1 MTGFVFVNYGCEPQ
15 PIMKRKNV
23 LRFLFLAVLLYPIFT
38 LFKAVGDP
46 GTAELQE
53 ALDSVLHYQISI
65 WVSWLVLV
73 SVSIYFKWVKQKNF
87 FFFFTYAFLIVAFGF
102 LGYLSQELVTHY
114 DLPNKFSDNY
124 SFGVLQALQHIIS
137 SVVLTAFLQAAVW
150 WFTRRWHR
158 R

>member
-1 MTGFVFVNYGCEPQ
+1 M
-15 PIMKRKNV
+15 RKKNT
-23 LRFLFLAVLLYPIFT
+23 LRFLFLAILLYPIFA
-38 LFKAVGDP
+38 LFNAVGDLN
-46 GTAELQE
+46 GSKELPE
-53 ALDSVLHYQISI
+53 ALDAVLHYQISI

-73 SVSIYFKWVKQKNF
+73 SASIYFKWTKHKNF

-102 LGYLSQELVTHY
+102 LGYLSQNLVTEY
-114 DLPNKFSDNY
+114 DLPNKFRDQY
-124 SFGVLQALQHIIS
+124 SFGVLHALQHIIS

>member
-1 MTGFVFVNYGCEPQ
+1 MR
-15 PIMKRKNV
+15 KKNV
-23 LRFLFLAVLLYPIFT
+23 LRFLFLAVLLYPIFS
-38 LFKAVGDP
+38 LFKAVGDLNSE
-46 GTAELQE
+46 ELQE
-53 ALDSVLHYQISI
+53 ALDSVYHYQISI

-73 SVSIYFKWVKQKNF
+73 SASVYFKWTRQKNF
-87 FFFFTYAFLIVAFGF
+87 FFFFTYAFLVVAFAF
-102 LGYLSQELVTHY
+102 LGYMSQELVIEF
-114 DLPNKFSDNY
+114 DLPNKFRDNY

>member
-1 MTGFVFVNYGCEPQ
+1 MR
-15 PIMKRKNV
+15 KKNV
-23 LRFLFLAVLLYPIFT
+23 LRFLFLAVLLYPIFS
-38 LFKAVGDP
+38 LFKVVGDLN
-46 GTAELQE
+46 GAELQE

-73 SVSIYFKWVKQKNF
+73 SASVYFKWTRKKNF
-87 FFFFTYAFLIVAFGF
+87 FFFFTYAFLVVAFAF
-102 LGYLSQELVTHY
+102 LGYMSQELVIEY
-114 DLPNKFSDNY
+114 DLPNKFRDNY

>member
-1 MTGFVFVNYGCEPQ
+1 MR
-15 PIMKRKNV
+15 KKNV
-23 LRFLFLAVLLYPIFT
+23 LRFLFLAVLLYPIFS
-38 LFKAVGDP
+38 LFKVVGDLN
-46 GTAELQE
+46 GAELQE
-53 ALDSVLHYQISI
+53 ALDSLLHYQISI

-73 SVSIYFKWVKQKNF
+73 SASVYFKWTRQKNF
-87 FFFFTYAFLIVAFGF
+87 FFFFTYAFLVVAFAF
-102 LGYLSQELVTHY
+102 LGYMSQELVIEY
-114 DLPNKFSDNY
+114 DLPNKFRDNY